1 MPMERAG
8 RILSRLRSA
17 QATLTPGQL
26 AAAAWTAAVGARLAA
41 HTRVITLDRGR
52 LIVEAEDPLWQ
63 KNLASLSAP
72 ILSNLRLD
80 PFERL
85 QFAKG
90 NTGSFSYVPDFYMH
104 EFWRFV
110 FLQQKIGEYAPSFVE
125 FPPMQKGASF
135 NLDAVKAELEE
146 RVKAMKG
153 KME

>member
-1 MPMERAG
+1 MERAG

-72 ILSNLRLD
+72 ILSNLRRLLGEMAPRELD
-80 PFERL
+80 FRL
-85 QFAKG
+85 GAPRRPPLREPAARPRDL
-90 NTGSFSYVPDFYMH
+90 FSTPTPAPDQH
-104 EFWRFV
+104 LLRR
-110 FLQQKIGEYAPSFVE
+110 KA
-125 FPPMQKGASF
+125 GA
-135 NLDAVKAELEE
+135 
-146 RVKAMKG
+146 
-153 KME
+153 